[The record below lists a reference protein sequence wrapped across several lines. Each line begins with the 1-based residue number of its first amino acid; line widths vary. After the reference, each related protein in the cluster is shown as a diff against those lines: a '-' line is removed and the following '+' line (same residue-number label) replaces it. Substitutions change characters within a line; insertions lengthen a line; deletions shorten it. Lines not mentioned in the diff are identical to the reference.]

1 MPTREEMRAALN
13 IAPPTADED
22 FDLGLEMYPPKIVGG
37 VIIPSRPMRTVR
49 NLDRILRGDPMFA
62 GAIRWNELAQAV
74 EWSGQLIQDYLV
86 SELRIAIAERHDVE
100 FPVRELNDIIELIA
114 RGNSYHP
121 VREYLETLTWDGTPR
136 LSSWLSQWLGVD
148 DTELAREYARKFF
161 VGAVARAYKPGCKMQ
176 TALVLHGLQGAYKS
190 TFVETIARQPSWSS
204 TTQIDWDSKDR
215 YQQIQGKWFYELG
228 ELSGMGKADMNTIKN
243 FLSSDKDSF
252 RPSYGRHNVERLRQC
267 VFIGTTNDVDCLAD
281 PTGDRRFW
289 VVTANRIDID
299 RVRAEIDAVWAE
311 AVVAYKAG
319 EAWHLSREHDAMRA
333 SANEAYRREDP
344 LMNALARYSHGR
356 SWFTAQDFWTHLDY
370 PLPQLTQS
378 VLTRIGQVMAII
390 DTHDRKQIRVGAAQV
405 RGFRL
410 RGHVDASPVTPHY
423 GEGVT
428 RGVTW

>member
-1 MPTREEMRAALN
+1 MPTREEMRLALHIAA
-13 IAPPTADED
+13 PSDEED
-22 FDLGLEMYPPKIVGG
+22 FDLGLEMFPPKVVGG
-37 VIIPSRPMRTVR
+37 VIIPSRPQRTVR

-62 GAIRWNELAQAV
+62 RSIRWNELAQAV
-74 EWSGQLIQDYLV
+74 EWDGQLIQDYLV
-86 SELRIAIAERHDVE
+86 SGLRLAIAERHGVE

-114 RGNSYHP
+114 RGNAYHP
-121 VREYLETLTWDGTPR
+121 VREYLDGLEWDGTPR
-136 LSSWLSQWLGVD
+136 LSAWLTDWLGVE

-161 VGAVARAYKPGCKMQ
+161 VGAVARAFQPGCKMQ

-190 TFVETIARQPSWSS
+190 TFVETIAREASWSS
-204 TTQIDWDSKDR
+204 STQIDWDSKDR

-299 RVRAEIDAVWAE
+299 RVRQEIDAVWSE
-311 AVVAYKAG
+311 AVAAYKAG

-333 SANEAYRREDP
+333 RANEAYRREDP
-344 LMNALARYSHGR
+344 MLAALATYSDGR
-356 SWFTAQDFWTHLDY
+356 AWFTAQDFWTHLDY
-370 PLPQLTQS
+370 PLPQLS
-378 VLTRIGQVMAII
+378 HNVLTRIGQVMALI
-390 DTHDRKQIRVGAAQV
+390 DTHDREQVRIGAAQV
-405 RGFRL
+405 RGWRL
-410 RGHVDASPVTPHY
+410 RSASDAPPVTP
-423 GEGVT
+423 T
-428 RGVTW
+428 PPRGVTGGVTW